1 MGSRVV
7 IRTSTHPY
15 LSGLIRATG
24 GLFTLLLSLGV
35 AAVLVFWSSALD
47 GRASEVQPSWIF
59 TRLLRG
65 EWVVAFG
72 GLERYRRRFDY
83 LSSTLPVSMG
93 VVTSSGERAVALT
106 ALFALGCTGAW
117 AAAYLFGASPWWL
130 PASQVASVWT
140 GGWTDTQLRRFSPSA
155 PVRGPRALTVREA
168 RWHFRR
174 AR

>member
-1 MGSRVV
+1 M

-24 GLFTLLLSLGV
+24 GVFTLLLSLAV
-35 AAVLVFWSSALD
+35 ALALVVWSSALD
-47 GRASEVQPSWIF
+47 ARASEGQPSWVLSH
-59 TRLLRG
+59 LLRG

-72 GLERYRRRFDY
+72 CLERYRRRFDY
-83 LSSTLPVSMG
+83 LSSTLPVSLG
-93 VVTSSGERAVALT
+93 VVSTSVERAVALT
-106 ALFALGCTGAW
+106 VLFALACTGAW
-117 AAAYLFGASPWWL
+117 VAACLYGASPWWL
-130 PASQVASVWT
+130 PASQVACVWT
-140 GGWTDTQLRRFSPSA
+140 GSWADTQLRRFSPSA